1 MGEEGGEGEGGGLAA
16 LPPQQ
21 PQGPSGGG
29 SGSGG
34 VLTQAI
40 RSLEMGMGEGG
51 GAAAAAAAT
60 TAARPQPPAVSDLD
74 VLAARLEGLGLQSNA
89 GTAVRA
95 VKSGAQSGAQWKWK
109 PREK

>member
-1 MGEEGGEGEGGGLAA
+1 M
-16 LPPQQ
+16 
-21 PQGPSGGG
+21 
-29 SGSGG
+29 
-34 VLTQAI
+34 LTQAI